1 MKQRRSPH
9 SLGPVSTYRPRRVQ
23 HLVNDVMF
31 AESDS
36 EALTVVDC
44 VCAAFNQSAGRPV
57 VYMRRELRRSAGS
70 TANTL
75 RPNFE
80 LVASY
85 GGSITRGPF
94 SVQRWSHGNYR
105 FYTPL
110 PDDPP
115 RIWEGKISS
124 RNGYLDYS
132 VVVSDTRKQRTPAR
146 GSKSP
151 MSDGLPVRCS
161 AYRSSF
167 YHNGP

>member
-1 MKQRRSPH
+1 
-9 SLGPVSTYRPRRVQ
+9 
-23 HLVNDVMF
+23 MF

-36 EALTVVDC
+36 EALAVIDC
-44 VCAAFNQSAGRPV
+44 VCVAFNQSAGRPV

-70 TANTL
+70 IANAL

-94 SVQRWSHGNYR
+94 SVQRWSHGSNR
-105 FYTPL
+105 FFTQL
-110 PDDPP
+110 PEDPA

-132 VVVSDTRKQRTPAR
+132 AVVSGTKRQRTPAR
-146 GSKSP
+146 GSESP
-151 MSDGLPVRCS
+151 MSDDLPL
-161 AYRSSF
+161 
-167 YHNGP
+167 